1 MGKFAPATVAQSG
14 QVTATAEEG
23 TYTVVVPAVGYAAF
37 SPTPEEQYSYL
48 HCASGG
54 SVVGW
59 EPTADAS
66 QWAVAQATGIQLT
79 IGEEGYATAYLPFPV
94 EVGQTISVP
103 AAIGTWT
110 FDDPENLMAGTGVAT
125 MHATDDGVAAVEGG
139 AIKVAKG
146 AYLKMETGINTNELG
161 TYTFMMDIN
170 LPDDSEG
177 RYTSLFQNKPANDGD
192 GSFFIYNHKTNGR
205 RIGVNAGGLGY
216 VGSIDLGT
224 WYRIVFSCENSI
236 PTVYINGVKVGAATS
251 AVAEHWTLKNVVLF
265 FADNDGEENEILT
278 SEIRFWDVALSE
290 AEVGMLGAYGDV
302 VPEPT
307 TVAAYT
313 ATLTDNPNNDTQ
325 FLTLNALEGTI
336 PALTAVVLKGEPAT
350 YEFAIPAI
358 TEETTIPDGAVGIY
372 DDEVNGNQALVK
384 EAVWA
389 APVENNALKGTL
401 EPIEA
406 AGKYVLAKVDPETE
420 GYGYPVAFCLAET
433 GTIAAG
439 KAYLELD
446 SNVKALYFNFN
457 DDPTGI
463 VNVEKAVENGLIF
476 NVAGQRL
483 DKMQK
488 GINIV
493 NGKKI
498 LK

>member
-1 MGKFAPATVAQSG
+1 
-14 QVTATAEEG
+14 
-23 TYTVVVPAVGYAAF
+23 
-37 SPTPEEQYSYL
+37 
-48 HCASGG
+48 
-54 SVVGW
+54 
-59 EPTADAS
+59 
-66 QWAVAQATGIQLT
+66 
-79 IGEEGYATAYLPFPV
+79 
-94 EVGQTISVP
+94 
-103 AAIGTWT
+103 
-110 FDDPENLMAGTGVAT
+110 
-125 MHATDDGVAAVEGG
+125 MHATDDGVAAVDGG

-205 RIGVNAGGLGY
+205 KVGVNAGGLGY

-251 AVAEHWTLKNVVLF
+251 AVAEHWTLKNAVLF

-389 APVENNALKGTL
+389 APVEDNVLKGTL
-401 EPIEA
+401 EPIDA
-406 AGKYVLAKVDPETE
+406 AGKYVLAKPEGE
-420 GYGYPVAFCLAET
+420 DIAFYLAES
-433 GTIAAG
+433 GKIAAG
-439 KAYLELD
+439 KAYLELPEGTD
-446 SNVKALYFNFN
+446 VKAFYFKFA